1 MSDTRL
7 PLCIVCGNVVL
18 TREQLAAF
26 EREREQLRDALLDVV
41 HQACGGS
48 SDGRLNSMAIRAYA
62 DALRLLADC
71 GLVTIEDERG
81 RCVIARG

>member
-26 EREREQLRDALLDVV
+26 EREREQLRDALLDVLN
-41 HQACGGS
+41 QACGS
-48 SDGRLNSMAIRAYA
+48 DDGRLNSMALSAYA
-62 DALRLLADC
+62 DALRLLAEY

-81 RCVIARG
+81 RCVIARR